1 MSAPTDPTDAPTARP
16 GDDPAAWAALAEL
29 YHRFLTGALLA
40 MIVRQGT
47 DRAERVVFSIFRQQ
61 HLELFLPGLRK
72 LGLEHEPD
80 AVACAK
86 YHVLSNSIGG
96 VDVVWIPDTNTRSW
110 VRYRP
115 PRWIWD
121 GTAVCGVPTEVAR
134 AMLHA
139 WHGHNGAS
147 LGNPRLGFVCT
158 MQTTDGQPGLE
169 GYYVEEAD
177 ELAPEDRVRF
187 RPGERPPGQPAEL
200 PIPTWPADRLAKAE
214 RNYAAAYVRNLLQ
227 AMPSVL
233 GPGDAVGVGSLAAR
247 QIGMQYHGAVMD
259 LLGDGAG
266 GAGDLGD
273 RLASLLGA
281 HGDPVTV
288 DRAGG
293 QTRIRASG
301 WRLVDGVVTD
311 PAAFD
316 IWNGLWDGLA
326 AMEDRR
332 LVVEARLDH
341 GDPETVWRLAD
352 R

>member
-1 MSAPTDPTDAPTARP
+1 MTTPTDSGQPTTT
-16 GDDPAAWAALAEL
+16 DDPAAWSALAEL
-29 YHRFLTGALLA
+29 YHRFLTGTLLGL
-40 MIVRQGT
+40 IVRQGT
-47 DRAERVVFSIFRQQ
+47 DRAQRVVFSIFRQQ
-61 HLELFLPGLRK
+61 HLELFLPGLAK

-96 VDVVWIPDTNTRSW
+96 VDVVWIPDTDRRSW

-121 GTAVCGVPTEVAR
+121 GTAVCGIPTEVAR

-169 GYYVEEAD
+169 GYYVEED
-177 ELAPEDRVRF
+177 TDLDPEDRVRF
-187 RPGERPPGQPAEL
+187 RPGQRPPGPPADLPVPDWPAE
-200 PIPTWPADRLAKAE
+200 RLAKAE

-227 AMPSVL
+227 TMPSVL
-233 GPGDAVGVGSLAAR
+233 GPGDAVGVGALAAR
-247 QIGMQYHGAVMD
+247 QIGMQYHGTVMSA
-259 LLGDGAG
+259 LDG
-266 GAGDLGD
+266 GDLGD
-273 RLASLLGA
+273 RLARIIGA

-293 QTRIRASG
+293 ETRIRAAG
-301 WRLVDGVVTD
+301 WRLTDGVVTD

-316 IWNGLWDGLA
+316 IWTGLWDGLA

-332 LVVEARLDH
+332 LVVETRLDH
-341 GDPETVWRLAD
+341 GDAETVWRLAD